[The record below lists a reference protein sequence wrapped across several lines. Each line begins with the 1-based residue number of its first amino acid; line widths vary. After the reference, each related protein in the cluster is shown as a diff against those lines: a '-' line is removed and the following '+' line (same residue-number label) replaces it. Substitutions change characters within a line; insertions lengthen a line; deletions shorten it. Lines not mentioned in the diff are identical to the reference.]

1 MDIDDKLVELLL
13 NAERS
18 LAMLSGYVHGVL
30 LQRPVEP
37 IITFS
42 EEAVI
47 ASEKNQINVATATN
61 KCEKL
66 TVDFKFTKKELTQ
79 MKENFVKHYV
89 SQGLI
94 FNVRA
99 KGNVYEI
106 RYRRDGLNLSASSKV
121 LDEAKKKMKE
131 LLKSAY
137 ILEAEEPKCEA
148 VKTAMEYVK
157 WYIEE
162 VKQPN
167 HNARYIAYLKGYAN
181 NHLNRLFGDRY
192 LSEVPFSELQRF
204 MNELISDGKHRTAKG
219 IRTLL
224 KEVYKSAI
232 YDGLVK
238 VNHADRLAPI
248 VYQVNHGTGL
258 TLEEEK
264 SVVQAILNSG
274 SVHKNDFLILLFS
287 GIRPCE
293 LSTLEYHGDFG
304 EVVCA
309 KKRTGITIKRK
320 FPLTPVFRRYVDVDA
335 PIGNVLTRQLE
346 KSLNVIFGGKIS
358 LYDFRHTFITRAQEC
373 GVPQE
378 VVQSWVGHSSKT
390 LTGQTYTHFSDS
402 YMLEQ
407 SKKMDY

>member
-30 LQRPVEP
+30 LQRPAEP
-37 IITFS
+37 IITFNEQEVIGS
-42 EEAVI
+42 ERE
-47 ASEKNQINVATATN
+47 T
-61 KCEKL
+61 KCENL

-79 MKENFVKHYV
+79 MRENFVKHYV
-89 SQGLI
+89 SRGLI

-137 ILEAEEPKCEA
+137 AIQAVEPKRDA
-148 VKTAMEYVK
+148 AKTAMEYVN
-157 WYIEE
+157 WYIDE
-162 VKQPN
+162 VKRPN
-167 HNARYIAYLKGYAN
+167 HNARYIAYLKGYAK
-181 NHLNRLFGDRY
+181 NHLQPLFLDRY
-192 LSEVPFSELQRF
+192 FSDIPFSDLQRL
-204 MNELISDGKHRTAKG
+204 MTGLIESGKNRTAKG

-224 KEVYKSAI
+224 KEVYRSAL
-232 YDGLVK
+232 YDSLVK
-238 VNHADRLAPI
+238 VNHADRLAPVI
-248 VYQVNHGTGL
+248 YQEEHGEAL
-258 TLEEEK
+258 TVEREREVIK
-264 SVVQAILNSG
+264 AILRSD
-274 SVHKNDFLILLFS
+274 SAHKNDFLILLFT

-293 LSTLEYHGDFG
+293 LCTLKYDGEFA

-309 KKRTGITIKRK
+309 KKRTGITMTRR
-320 FPLTPVFRRYVDVDA
+320 FPLTPIFRRYVDLNKPV
-335 PIGNVLTRQLE
+335 GYVLTRQLE
-346 KSLNVIFGGKIS
+346 RSLCVIFGRDIS

-373 GVPQE
+373 GVPVE

-390 LTGQTYTHFSDS
+390 LTGKTYTHYSDD
-402 YMLEQ
+402 YMLDQ
-407 SKKMDY
+407 AKKMDY